1 MARSGTAIL
10 KLVMTHRRAAGVR
23 AMLAAACALACVP
36 QAGAVMVN
44 METPTQAEPP
54 AADAKKAGEAATPVS
69 EAAPATPGATPA
81 TPGAA
86 ANPATPGPASTPT
99 APSATPV
106 PARVASMPPS
116 EDYVLVWTDE
126 FDGKVLD
133 EKKWSFSGLGP
144 RRDAVVVKDAVSL
157 DGQGNLVITTSR
169 GMAKQA
175 DGTEKSEIRTGLI
188 STLGRF
194 ETTYGYF
201 EIRMKPQR
209 QIGHWSAFWINT
221 PTMGV
226 PMGDPAKAGVEIN
239 VVEHLRNAD
248 NADKVHHSIIW
259 DSKPPQSQRDSMK
272 ISVPGINEGFHA
284 FGCEWTPEAIVFFVD
299 GKETWRTSKAIPKR
313 DQYLVISLEVGKWAG
328 EIGEAALPDSL
339 VVDHVRVFK
348 KRAEVE
354 TRPVAQPADVAGANP
369 ATAPATT
376 AAPAAP
382 AAQPSSPTPTPAAP
396 APNPVPAPAPSP
408 DPPPTEPPK

>member
-1 MARSGTAIL
+1 
-10 KLVMTHRRAAGVR
+10 
-23 AMLAAACALACVP
+23 
-36 QAGAVMVN
+36 
-44 METPTQAEPP
+44 
-54 AADAKKAGEAATPVS
+54 
-69 EAAPATPGATPA
+69 
-81 TPGAA
+81 
-86 ANPATPGPASTPT
+86 
-99 APSATPV
+99 
-106 PARVASMPPS
+106 MPPS
-116 EDYVLVWTDE
+116 EEYVLVWTDE
-126 FDGKVLD
+126 FEGKALD

-144 RRDAVVVKDAVSL
+144 RRDAVVVKDAVAL

-169 GMAKQA
+169 AMVKQA
-175 DGTEKSEIRTGLI
+175 DGSEKPEFRTGLI

-194 ETTYGYF
+194 ETTFGYF
-201 EIRMKPQR
+201 EIRMKAQR
-209 QIGHWSAFWINT
+209 QIGHWAAFWINT

-272 ISVPGINEGFHA
+272 ISVPGLEEGFHT

-299 GKETWRTSKAIPKR
+299 GRETWRTNKAISKR
-313 DQYLVISLEVGKWAG
+313 DQYLVVSLEVGKWAG

-354 TRPVAQPADVAGANP
+354 PKPAAEAAASSPGVATPAPAPATIPAQPASP
-369 ATAPATT
+369 APAS
-376 AAPAAP
+376 PA
-382 AAQPSSPTPTPAAP
+382 PTPEPAPVP
-396 APNPVPAPAPSP
+396 APNPT
-408 DPPPTEPPK
+408 PPPTEPPK